1 MKKLLF
7 ILMVFLCVGNANAEC
22 AAITGDLCDK
32 SKDKVLSVP
41 DVGCYF
47 CGREYCNNLDT
58 VAVIGPAQI
67 RGNGGYYSNYLYECH
82 RGAFLYDNVWRPSRI
97 RQCTDGGQ
105 MELANDPNALQAVYN
120 PDFVGYVRTDGSS
133 FTMVPGRTV
142 CLGYACKSG
151 YQNIGGKCISETE
164 SAARRACSNTGGTWV
179 YNDGCHCD
187 DEAFMRTSG
196 DGKTCECISADY
208 EYDPNVKQ
216 CKKTAVAIQAEQN
229 RAAAEQEK
237 QAACTQSGGA
247 WSNNACA
254 CDENKNLKTENDI
267 CVCIS
272 ADFERDA
279 SNNCVKTDLAQL
291 RERCAA
297 AGNDVAYWQNNSC
310 RCRNVDM
317 IWQND
322 RCVINPDKAICDN
335 MVDAKWLGGGC
346 VCNDDD
352 YEYRN
357 GKCVKTNKTVERE
370 AKAKLTADQ
379 NASRGKI
386 TTLSTT
392 LKEMQEGFK
401 VTVWRNEDGTFNT
414 TRLASDSIAAVVLG
428 TTGGV
433 VTSHVVKKNQVNKG
447 FDDIQCTVGGQ
458 SVAGWGDE
466 FRVGIQ

>member
-1 MKKLLF
+1 MKKLLS
-7 ILMVFLCVGNANAEC
+7 VFMLFACLVMPAYAADTSAGCVIREDTCDNDDEYLTIPGRRGCFVCEKEKC
-22 AAITGDLCDK
+22 ITGDVVVATNARLDKKSYKNHIFLCQLGWNDRWVPEQLRTCPEK
-32 SKDKVLSVP
+32 YLVLRNDANAVEKIINP
-41 DVGCYF
+41 NTG
-47 CGREYCNNLDT
+47 ET
-58 VAVIGPAQI
+58 VFNDNDAQVIG
-67 RGNGGYYSNYLYECH
+67 
-82 RGAFLYDNVWRPSRI
+82 GATPCI
-97 RQCTDGGQ
+97 
-105 MELANDPNALQAVYN
+105 
-120 PDFVGYVRTDGSS
+120 
-133 FTMVPGRTV
+133 
-142 CLGYACKSG
+142 GYACMDG
-151 YQNIGGKCISETE
+151 YTE
-164 SAARRACSNTGGTWV
+164 LNGRCVDNALIAAQANCEDTGGV
-179 YNDGCHCD
+179 YNNGICSCNG
-187 DEAFMRTSG
+187 ASG
-196 DGKTCECISADY
+196 LKPKADGKSCECINDNY
-208 EYDPNVKQ
+208 EYDEDARQ
-216 CKKTAVAIQAEQN
+216 CKETEDSIQA
-229 RAAAEQEK
+229 RKDADAAKAAQET

-254 CDENKNLKTENDI
+254 CDKNKNLKTENNI

-272 ADFERDA
+272 DDFERDA
-279 SNNCVKTDLAQL
+279 LNNCVKTDLAQL

-297 AGNDVAYWQNNSC
+297 AGNDVAYWEKNSC
-310 RCRNVDM
+310 HCRNVDM
-317 IWQND
+317 IWQHD

-335 MVDAKWLGGGC
+335 MVDAKWLGGEC
-346 VCNDDD
+346 ICNDSDD

-357 GKCVKTNKTVERE
+357 GKCVKTDKTVERE
-370 AKAKLTADQ
+370 AAAQLTADQ

-428 TTGGV
+428 TTGGL